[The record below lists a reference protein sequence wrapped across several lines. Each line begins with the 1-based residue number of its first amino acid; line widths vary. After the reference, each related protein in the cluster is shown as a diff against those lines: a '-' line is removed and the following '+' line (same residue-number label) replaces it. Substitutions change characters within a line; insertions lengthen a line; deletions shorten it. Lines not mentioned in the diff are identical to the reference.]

1 MQVTW
6 FIDMA
11 AKILIVEDSDTQ
23 AALLRTTLEAQG
35 FNVDIALDGKEGLA
49 KFKSGNYDLVI
60 SDIVMPQMSGF
71 ELCEVIKKQE
81 GRHVPVVLLTALRD
95 LKDLIEGLRC
105 GADNFITK
113 PYEPNYLVQRV
124 ENIISNKH
132 SGLEPDCDPQH
143 GLCFMDKTFVMN
155 LDRRKI
161 LEYLVSTFDDFLR
174 MRQRESDTKLDNA
187 KQKLQLIKQREQILS
202 ALAGDLQSP
211 LHAAQQTLDR
221 FSTGEFG
228 QLDEKQ
234 QSAIAQLQQSNQSLL
249 KLIQG
254 LSESIF
260 EDDDDEDIDKNT
272 RGSFPS
278 LSGRS

>member
-1 MQVTW
+1 
-6 FIDMA
+6 MA
-11 AKILIVEDSDTQ
+11 SRILIVEDSDTQ

-35 FNVDIALDGKEGLA
+35 FDVDMASDGKQGLD
-49 KFKSGNYDLVI
+49 KFRSGQYDLVI

-71 ELCEVIKKQE
+71 ELCETIKKQD
-81 GRHVPVVLLTALRD
+81 GPHVPVVLLTALRD

-113 PYEPNYLVQRV
+113 PYEPAYLLQRV
-124 ENIISNKH
+124 ENIISNRH

-143 GLCFMDKTFVMN
+143 GVCFMDKTFVMN

-211 LHAAQQTLDR
+211 LHASQTTLDS

-234 QSAIAQLQQSNQSLL
+234 QAAIAQLQHNNEKLL
-249 KLIQG
+249 NLIKV

-260 EDDDDEDIDKNT
+260 EAGDDDEDIDQNT